1 MRKLEELEN
10 RWLTYKVKRIL
21 LPIVKVSAVYL
32 VGVSLYYLYDQQNKR
47 TPLVLPPST
56 HTKVLGVTMKA
67 TDLNSS
73 LPKKSVPKEIEKRV
87 EKVTLVPVIPVI
99 DMQKEEH
106 IKVVQK
112 KRRKHKTHKTA
123 KTRNAHLVQAKPNA
137 YLTPKELGVMGKGKA
152 TSTALPPKSHK
163 EVHKT
168 KKMNFTSTSV
178 NYVEKI
184 KAKFK
189 RSNNPRDALLLAKL
203 YYKKSDFQSAEQWA
217 LSANKLDNNLE
228 ESWLLFAKSKAKLG
242 KNHEALK
249 ILVSYYKKSK
259 STKAKALIMAI
270 KRGQI

>member
-1 MRKLEELEN
+1 MRNLEELEN
-10 RWLTYKVKRIL
+10 RWLIYKIKSIL
-21 LPIVKVSAVYL
+21 LPTVKVSAVYL

-67 TDLNSS
+67 TDFNNSS
-73 LPKKSVPKEIEKRV
+73 LAKKSLPKEIEKRV
-87 EKVTLVPVIPVI
+87 EKVTLVPIIPVI

-112 KRRKHKTHKTA
+112 KRKKHKRHKTA
-123 KTRNAHLVQAKPNA
+123 RTHNAHLVQAKPNT
-137 YLTPKELGVMGKGKA
+137 YLTPKELGVRGKA
-152 TSTALPPKSHK
+152 TSTALPLQSHK

-184 KAKFK
+184 KAKFQ